1 MNYLNKCLI
10 LFIILSSCCL
20 HRPRPLWVEP
30 ICHSTTERA
39 STIKTLYIKGKV
51 KLRGLGYGFCG
62 DIYLIAMVPSRLRVD
77 IVGPLWPLSS
87 LAVIKDNFSLLI
99 YPKGKVYSGNTKFLP
114 VELRDLIYLLGQ
126 QTWPVYAEHVVYASD
141 KRDAYY
147 IKSFNDPLI
156 EEVWLRKDTLRV
168 ERIKIKNKKKR
179 SVFEARLSYKDG
191 KVRALK
197 IKVNRIEI
205 ELTYLAIEKNIG
217 IKESAFRLITRLDR

>member
-1 MNYLNKCLI
+1 
-10 LFIILSSCCL
+10 
-20 HRPRPLWVEP
+20 
-30 ICHSTTERA
+30 
-39 STIKTLYIKGKV
+39 
-51 KLRGLGYGFCG
+51 
-62 DIYLIAMVPSRLRVD
+62 MVPSRLRVD

-99 YPKGKVYSGNTKFLP
+99 YPKGKVYSGNTEFLP
-114 VELRDLIYLLGQ
+114 VELRDFIYLLGQ
-126 QTWPVYAEHVVYASD
+126 QTWPVYAEHIVYASD

-147 IKSFNDPLI
+147 IKSFDDPLI

-168 ERIKIKNKKKR
+168 ERIKIKNQKKR

-217 IKESAFRLITRLDR
+217 IKESAFKLMTRLDR